1 MEPDDVM
8 YDKTPVDI
16 LGAMAQQGFT
26 DDLSGRHIERGEQ
39 RRGPVEN

>member
-1 MEPDDVM
+1 
-8 YDKTPVDI
+8 
-16 LGAMAQQGFT
+16 LAQQAFT